1 MFGRLT
7 SGAILG
13 VEAQRIEIEC
23 DVSGGLPCFQIVGLP
38 DKEVS
43 ESRERI
49 RSALRNAGYSFP
61 AGRITANLAPADV
74 RKHGVAFDLPIALAI
89 LIASGQLP
97 APRNPLLFV
106 GELALDGAV
115 RPVAGVLP
123 LALRA
128 AEEGL
133 GGIVVP
139 NDNVAEATL
148 VPGLPVYPVSSLAE
162 AAASLRGGGAF
173 LPAPVPPPRC
183 PSSVPPAP
191 DLSEVRSQ
199 YAAKRA
205 LEIAAAGGH
214 NLLRCWAQLSR
225 RTRHALRDDDSP
237 RTEPQRGTPT
247 APA

>member
-13 VEAQRIEIEC
+13 VQAQRIDIEC

-89 LIASGQLP
+89 LIASGQIP
-97 APRNPLLFV
+97 APQAPLLVV

-123 LALRA
+123 LTLQA
-128 AEEGL
+128 AADGMA
-133 GGIVVP
+133 GAVVP
-139 NDNVAEATL
+139 IDN
-148 VPGLPVYPVSSLAE
+148 LAE
-162 AAASLRGGGAF
+162 AALVPNATVFPVASLADAAALFRGERPMS
-173 LPAPVPPPRC
+173 PAPAPARSSGPA
-183 PSSVPPAP
+183 SVPPAR
-191 DLSEVRSQ
+191 DLAEVRGQ

-214 NLLRCWAQLSR
+214 NLLK
-225 RTRHALRDDDSP
+225 
-237 RTEPQRGTPT
+237 
-247 APA
+247 